1 MHFFWGGRALS
12 CFPSKWRLST
22 TFGDWHLMKRKKK
35 NKKKTAELE
44 ISNSRDETEIVMS
57 RRKIALSLLLVQHRS
72 PPPPFPRLPLQFPG
86 AQFLPNSVFFV
97 MIITWLCAITVPPS
111 SRLCFPGIETIS
123 SETRSKNPVY
133 LPTFPFYILD
143 LWFLLLLFFFT
154 LKSINKNE
162 QQMRNGR
169 TVGRQLKES
178 FVAIQIQNEIRKF
191 ALPAAGILI
200 LFKIAK
206 ALC

>member
-1 MHFFWGGRALS
+1 M
-12 CFPSKWRLST
+12 KIVDNVWRL
-22 TFGDWHLMKRKKK
+22 TFDEEKRKKK
-35 NKKKTAELE
+35 NRQSSRFQTLGMKRKLSCLVAKLLFRCFWSNIVAPPPFSPSSSS
-44 ISNSRDETEIVMS
+44 ISRCPVST
-57 RRKIALSLLLVQHRS
+57 KLSFFRNDNHMTVRNYC
-72 PPPPFPRLPLQFPG
+72 PPPP
-86 AQFLPNSVFFV
+86 
-97 MIITWLCAITVPPS
+97 S
-111 SRLCFPGIETIS
+111 SLLCFTGIETIS

-178 FVAIQIQNEIRKF
+178 LVAIQIQTKF
-191 ALPAAGILI
+191 ENSPSPPLG
-200 LFKIAK
+200 F
-206 ALC
+206 